1 MNQKCK
7 SAFLGLVLLQAL
19 HSVEEY
25 AFKFYE
31 VFPPAQLLDD
41 ILPGIARPGFI
52 VFNTALV
59 LFGLWCFFRRVGPGA
74 ATARRWAWVW
84 VAIELYN
91 GIGHPV
97 WGVVVWGYNPGLAT
111 APLLFAVAANLAVG
125 LRGDRK
131 SALNEATDQAEV

>member
-41 ILPGIARPGFI
+41 IFPGIARPGFI
-52 VFNTALV
+52 LFNAALV
-59 LFGLWCFFRRVGPGA
+59 LFGLWCFFRRVAPGA

-91 GIGHPV
+91 GIAHPV
-97 WGVVVWGYNPGLAT
+97 WAGLVQGYNPGLAT
-111 APLLFAVAANLAVG
+111 APPLFVVAAYLAVG
-125 LRGDRK
+125 LRDDRK
-131 SALNEATDQAEV
+131 SALNEGTV